1 MESWFCAKQENES
14 DETGAQL
21 DDDKV
26 TELLPSERQPW
37 IPLMCFC
44 AFMSLIA
51 ALNSVTLLEQF
62 RIYIDS
68 QEGLQLGKADDLGCF
83 LRKGALFFSKPN
95 LLYCLQH
102 ILLNTLGTKCHSN
115 FAVNTR

>member
-1 MESWFCAKQENES
+1 MSQAVSGGQDTQRKLPQISQMKIESWFCAKKENES
-14 DETGAQL
+14 DETGAQS

-37 IPLMCFC
+37 IPLMGFC

-62 RIYIDS
+62 SVYIDRQS
-68 QEGLQLGKADDLGCF
+68 GRFTAQEG
-83 LRKGALFFSKPN
+83 R
-95 LLYCLQH
+95 
-102 ILLNTLGTKCHSN
+102 
-115 FAVNTR
+115 